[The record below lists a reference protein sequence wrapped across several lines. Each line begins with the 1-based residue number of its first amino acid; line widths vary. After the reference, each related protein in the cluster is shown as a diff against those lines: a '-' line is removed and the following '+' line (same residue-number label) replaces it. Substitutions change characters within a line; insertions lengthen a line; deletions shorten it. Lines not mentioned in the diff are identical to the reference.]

1 MTQLERLKK
10 RVPEEPDDSL
20 LEDMLESAKN
30 IILGLRFPYQPWPTK
45 TVETETGKLEEVTVL
60 EPRYLDLQVR
70 MALDIYAKIGAEG
83 EIGHTENGISRSYE
97 SSWVSEQLLR
107 EVVPMC
113 GVVG

>member
-45 TVETETGKLEEVTVL
+45 LVETETGKLEEVTVL
-60 EPRYLDLQVR
+60 EHRYLDLQVR
-70 MALDIYAKIGAEG
+70 VALAIYNKNGGDFETS
-83 EIGHTENGISRSYE
+83 HSENGVTR
-97 SSWVSEQLLR
+97 VFGSEGVPKALLD
-107 EVVPMC
+107 EVVPFA
-113 GVVG
+113 GVL